1 MIGRALAGAVAL
13 AALCAA
19 VTVAVIAASL
29 ALFWALVP
37 SLGEAGSAAIVA
49 GLFALVV
56 AVAVLIVVGTSGK
69 HHSHHPQHEQHADF
83 DIVGKVFEMARE
95 KPLWAAGA
103 AVAAGLL
110 AIRNPALVA
119 TIVAAF
125 MDKPGSK
132 SGR

>member
-1 MIGRALAGAVAL
+1 MIGRALAGVVAL

-69 HHSHHPQHEQHADF
+69 HHNHQPQHEQHADF